1 MSSESVEDYLR
12 AIHSYNEKGE
22 LAKNTDLAKQLSVS
36 PPSVTQMLQR
46 LADEGLVEYTPY
58 KGAMLTGKGMAHA
71 QRIVRKHRLP
81 ERFLH
86 DVLGMG
92 KNKVHNEAGMLEHGL
107 SDEAAAAL
115 CQTLKNPETC
125 PDDSSPLPPCP
136 LDVESC
142 EECPEARKDRPFKLL
157 TELANLKPGEEGV
170 VAFVRG
176 GTKACQRLLDMGL
189 TRGTK
194 VKVIN
199 AAPFFGPIEVE
210 VRETVLALGRG
221 LAHHVFVEFEN
232 GLEGMKDGA
241 SRGRHQRHGRR
252 QWQR

>member
-12 AIHSYNEKGE
+12 AIHSFNEKGE
-22 LAKNTDLAKQLSVS
+22 LAKNTDLAKQLNVS

-58 KGAMLTGKGMAHA
+58 KGTMLTGKGMAHA
-71 QRIVRKHRLP
+71 QKIVRKHRLL

-92 KNKVHNEAGMLEHGL
+92 KNKIHNEASRLEHGL

-115 CQTLKNPETC
+115 CQTLENPETS

-142 EECPEARKDRPFKLL
+142 EDCPEARKEGPFKLL
-157 TELANLKPGEEGV
+157 TELANLNPGEEGV
-170 VAFVRG
+170 IAFVRG
-176 GTKACQRLLDMGL
+176 GTKARQRLLDMGM

-194 VKVIN
+194 VKVTN

-221 LAHHVFVEFEN
+221 LAHHVFVEFED
-232 GLEGMKDGA
+232 GSEGTKGGTG
-241 SRGRHQRHGRR
+241 RGRHQRRGRR
-252 QWQR
+252 RWQR